1 MTPRIIF
8 LTALLFVSPA
18 HAQEWKPQSLICCTR
33 AGCGKL
39 TGYRYRLTHTG
50 IEIRLQ
56 NGRWCRARISSAEV
70 IQVLDR
76 QPYDECERVRCIG
89 P

>member
-8 LTALLFVSPA
+8 LIAMLFVSPA
-18 HAQEWKPQSLICCTR
+18 HTQEWKPQSLICCTR

-39 TGYRYRLTHTG
+39 SDHPYRLSPTG
-50 IEIRLQ
+50 IELRLES
-56 NGRWCRARISSAEV
+56 GRWCRVRISSAEV
-70 IQVLDR
+70 INALDR
-76 QPYDECERVRCIG
+76 QPYDECERVLCIG